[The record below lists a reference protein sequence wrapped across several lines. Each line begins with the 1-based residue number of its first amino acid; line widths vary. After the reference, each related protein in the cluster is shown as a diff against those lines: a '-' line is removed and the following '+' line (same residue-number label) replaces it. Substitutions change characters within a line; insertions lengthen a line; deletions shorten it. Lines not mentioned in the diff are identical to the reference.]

1 MSFALSENGWEEQT
15 ARILNGQTILSMYGI
30 YYIKAETFIP
40 KKTKGFALGSIMK
53 NKRMYP
59 SPGRFCSFIND
70 SEIIIILGLMYPS
83 YTTNCCNTQTI
94 RSCIYMGNH
103 ILYGVCNRILCCKM
117 VQVRQDNFTQT
128 KKI

>member
-1 MSFALSENGWEEQT
+1 MSFELSENGWEEQT

-40 KKTKGFALGSIMK
+40 KKTRWFALGSTMK

-59 SPGRFCSFIND
+59 CPGRYCSLMND
-70 SEIIIILGLMYPS
+70 SEIMIILGFMYPS
-83 YTTNCCNTQTI
+83 YTTAVTHKQLEAVYT
-94 RSCIYMGNH
+94 GNH

-128 KKI
+128 